1 MMGNRVPAGRRRALS
16 LAAAVVVFTG
26 LMTGTA
32 RATPVGPVD
41 LGTLPGDDESTVL
54 AVNEAGVMVGLSQV
68 GWNPRRDHPVRWD
81 ANGQIMALP
90 TPGGTEGQVRD
101 INSSGVSA
109 GYVLTSVT
117 AVPTRWDAVGQ
128 ATQLQLPAGYHNA
141 LSWAISDTN
150 VVVGSWSTPDNQYH
164 GFRWDPDG
172 TVADLGA
179 LPGETWSMA
188 EDISADGSIIT
199 GGGFRTG
206 ANQSARWVNGGP
218 ITELEP
224 QALNSGAHVISD
236 SGVIAGTVRDTS
248 SGPTIPARWDQAGV
262 RHPMEWPS
270 PHVVWVYQIGSTG
283 YVVGSGYLYPPK
295 RSALLWDLDGHV
307 TALPDDGK
315 GADAESVDADGTV
328 AGTFKSQA
336 TIWFRNGERRQL
348 GTLPGGTSSKGYRIT
363 DSGRVVGTAYTA
375 AGKSHAVYWT
385 LG

>member
-1 MMGNRVPAGRRRALS
+1 MGNRVPAGRRRALS
-16 LAAAVVVFTG
+16 LAAAVVVATG

-32 RATPVGPVD
+32 LATPAGPVD

-68 GWNPRRDHPVRWD
+68 GRNPRRDHPVRWD

-90 TPGGTEGQVRD
+90 TPGGTEGQVRA
-101 INSSGVSA
+101 INGSGVSA

-117 AVPTRWDAVGQ
+117 AVPTRWDAAGQ

-224 QALNSGAHVISD
+224 QALNSGAHVIND

-336 TIWFRNGERRQL
+336 TVWFRNGERRQL

>member
-1 MMGNRVPAGRRRALS
+1 MRNRVPSGRRRALS
-16 LAAAVVVFTG
+16 VAVAAVVVTG

-68 GWNPRRDHPVRWD
+68 GRSPRRDLPVRWD

-109 GYVLTSVT
+109 GYVLTSGI
-117 AVPTRWDAVGQ
+117 AVPTRWDAAGQ
-128 ATQLQLPAGYHNA
+128 ATQLQLPAGHRNA
-141 LSWAISDTN
+141 ISLAISDTN
-150 VVVGSWSTPDNQYH
+150 VVVGAWLTADSQYH

-224 QALNSGAHVISD
+224 QAYSSGAHVIND
-236 SGVIAGTVRDTS
+236 SGVIAGTVSDTR
-248 SGPTIPARWDQAGV
+248 SGPVVPARWDQAGV

-270 PHVVWVYQIGSTG
+270 PHVVWVYGIGSTG

-295 RSALLWDLDGHV
+295 RSAVRWDLDGHV
-307 TALPDDGK
+307 TALSDDGR
-315 GADAESVDADGTV
+315 GADAEAVNADGTV
-328 AGTFKSQA
+328 VGTCSSQA
-336 TIWFRNGERRQL
+336 TVWFRNGERRQL
-348 GTLPGGTSSKGYRIT
+348 GALPGGTSSRAYRIT